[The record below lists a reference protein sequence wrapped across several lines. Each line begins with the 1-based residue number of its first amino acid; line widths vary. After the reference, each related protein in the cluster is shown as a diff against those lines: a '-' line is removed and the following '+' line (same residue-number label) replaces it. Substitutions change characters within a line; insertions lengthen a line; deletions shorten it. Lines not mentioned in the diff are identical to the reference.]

1 MPTLLA
7 AMFAGAAAPMN
18 FQFPGKVKLRVEPSL
33 EILMRL

>member
-7 AMFAGAAAPMN
+7 AMLAGAAAPTN
-18 FQFPGKVKLRVEPSL
+18 FQLAGNVKVRIEPSL